1 MPRAFCYFSVD
12 GCRVQKTGGGVD
24 RARWRRSTAR
34 ECGVRKSESPR
45 PAAAVPP
52 DYPGRDTGVFFRY
65 AGFRIQSSLL
75 SARTSHVLSSK
86 VAFSG
91 VLTKNTEKHSARV
104 WRANVRN
111 TQAEGSASVICHA
124 RVVEEGKPFKNVDIH
139 DFVQLTKSRIQGEF
153 LQKLTF
159 CNFPLDGP
167 TLSSTLAWWGEAHTY
182 LTESVCKVVLQKSIP
197 AQICQLILDFY

>member
-1 MPRAFCYFSVD
+1 LTERDGGEAQRESVA
-12 GCRVQKTGGGVD
+12 C
-24 RARWRRSTAR
+24 
-34 ECGVRKSESPR
+34 ESQNH
-45 PAAAVPP
+45 
-52 DYPGRDTGVFFRY
+52 PGRRQLYHLIIRVVIQAFFCRY
-65 AGFRIQSSLL
+65 VGFRIQSSLL

-104 WRANVRN
+104 WRANVGN